1 MPLVLEMN
9 SCKDLFSILSFPR
22 VGITSYRGATQ
33 DDRFLPLFTQDESPS
48 KIGRN
53 SLLLSTFLLSSSKY
67 NNHLCRVPY
76 PYETNN
82 IS

>member
-33 DDRFLPLFTQDESPS
+33 DDRFLPLFTQDESPPS

-53 SLLLSTFLLSSSKY
+53 SL
-67 NNHLCRVPY
+67 
-76 PYETNN
+76 
-82 IS
+82 